1 MVDKEQYIKKILKY
15 IVATD
20 KIKERIKFDILT
32 DIESKE
38 ESGLTMEEIVSQMG
52 NPKEIARDFNQNYP
66 ECVYNK
72 KKHKMSVLTIVCAV
86 LTTVCL
92 AVGLIGRFVYLGS
105 SSVAHIGGADKP
117 TDIKVISEPISALT
131 IYDGLTKIAIVFL
144 LLTVF
149 CAVYLFIKYRKKGR
163 K

>member
-1 MVDKEQYIKKILKY
+1 
-15 IVATD
+15 
-20 KIKERIKFDILT
+20 
-32 DIESKE
+32 
-38 ESGLTMEEIVSQMG
+38 
-52 NPKEIARDFNQNYP
+52 
-66 ECVYNK
+66 
-72 KKHKMSVLTIVCAV
+72 MSVLTIVCAV

-92 AVGLIGRFVYLGS
+92 AVGLIGRFVYLG

>member
-52 NPKEIARDFNQNYP
+52 NPKEIA
-66 ECVYNK
+66 
-72 KKHKMSVLTIVCAV
+72 SV
-86 LTTVCL
+86 
-92 AVGLIGRFVYLGS
+92 
-105 SSVAHIGGADKP
+105 
-117 TDIKVISEPISALT
+117 
-131 IYDGLTKIAIVFL
+131 
-144 LLTVF
+144 
-149 CAVYLFIKYRKKGR
+149 
-163 K
+163 